1 VYMKKLIGLLL
12 LISCVSVWAGSKI
25 ESWKNGEELKF
36 VIRDTQGR
44 FVSYGQLTLE
54 NWNDA
59 DNRSEWIAR
68 KADGTF
74 VTGFKGH
81 LEKFNLK
88 TSVLEKIR
96 LVIRNAKGEFVTWR
110 AIDED
115 LTAGFERMD
124 LDRDGD
130 KETVYVLRYK
140 NRFVNWAKARLE
152 NWKNLKY
159 PVLVVR
165 DTADSS
171 NNGKLLAWIA
181 AEKTTNEKL
190 IYRDPETGKFVS
202 TNK

>member
-1 VYMKKLIGLLL
+1 MKKLIGLLL

-181 AEKTTNEKL
+181 AEKTTNGKL